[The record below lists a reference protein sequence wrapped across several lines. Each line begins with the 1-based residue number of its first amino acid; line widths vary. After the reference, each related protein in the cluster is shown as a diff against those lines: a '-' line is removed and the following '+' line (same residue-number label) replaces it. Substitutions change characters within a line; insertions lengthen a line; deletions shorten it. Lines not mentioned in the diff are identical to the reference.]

1 MLQQLDTK
9 RTSSGA
15 RSSGFE
21 ARSSGSASIPNIQRS
36 INETIGASQ
45 NGEDSPVMNETLSVI
60 DEHITDFST
69 PRHSVAK
76 DRQQTANDSGSEY
89 SDHQDNRLSY
99 IAGPDTDEE
108 DEGRMTVAEVKRWDH
123 KQTAQF
129 LRSIGVEPKHCDIF
143 EEQEITGDI
152 LIDMDQAFVHM
163 KEYDFGSAGR
173 RLKTWHKI
181 RGFQEDVKGPFSSVT
196 TYSGYDGSSEDLER
210 SQSRLGQAGL
220 LPRIPS
226 LIDKPGHTY
235 RQSRGQTPTSSHE
248 AVSSAQSGQSPLS
261 PQSTRSQ
268 QSAWPPAQG
277 SPVRPSA
284 ASVRNMSHS
293 RRHSS
298 MDVSSGPA
306 ADLQTRATT
315 LSGKT
320 LGAHKKQ
327 SSFDRNWSM
336 TSAAPTMNNA
346 NARTPN
352 SLAQALQGE
361 LNSSDPSLFA
371 NGGAAADLDRGYFS
385 GPETENRRSRNVL
398 RKRDSTGS
406 AVHSR
411 HSRHSSVVEDP
422 KRSATALKRHSRF
435 GSADSIRDLVPMVT
449 SPAAKAYHSNSY
461 KGRFRSAS
469 AKTSTSPVTSGAT
482 SPTVTNLE
490 GHDASS
496 QGYFGPSPGTDG
508 GQFPTLSSLTSKI
521 NASKA
526 RRIVGLRAISDAVT
540 GHEKALVASPN
551 SVPSPIKEDF
561 VNSPGRTG
569 SSTPSA
575 ASKSLDNDTTDVS
588 SKGTDGPIVMPPP
601 KVPARGKTKS
611 KKQTSAYVRGLQKKT
626 PAEQRVD
633 CDYSGWMKKKSSGM
647 LTTWKPRLFILKG
660 QRLSYYY
667 SEDDTEERGI
677 IDISGHRVLP
687 ADGDFATTLH
697 ATITGS
703 MTSPVAPQGTQDGVS
718 TDEKA
723 GAMRTKANSDTTFFF
738 KLVPPRSGL
747 SRAVQFT
754 KPTVHFFQ
762 VETAAIGRKWMGEIM
777 KATIEH
783 NFISGVETT
792 NKQKTIS
799 LTKARARKE
808 RPPALKGDGTTDEVV
823 EGPKSDETGLN
834 IRNLS
839 FDQEAEKSLENG
851 LGLGKKSSL
860 EAIGAYISRSTDEPG
875 QEMGSG

>member
-1 MLQQLDTK
+1 MLQQLDTM
-9 RTSSGA
+9 RASAG
-15 RSSGFE
+15 

-60 DEHITDFST
+60 DEHITDLST

-76 DRQQTANDSGSEY
+76 NRQHASNDSGSEY
-89 SDHQDNRLSY
+89 SDQQDNRLSY

-108 DEGRMTVAEVKRWDH
+108 DEDKVTVAEVKRWDH

-163 KEYDFGSAGR
+163 KDYDFGSAGR

-181 RGFQEDVKGPFSSVT
+181 RGFQEEVKGPFSSVT
-196 TYSGYDGSSEDLER
+196 NYSGYDGSSEDLER
-210 SQSRLGQAGL
+210 SQSRLGQTGSF

-226 LIDKPGHTY
+226 LIEKPGHTY
-235 RQSRGQTPTSSHE
+235 RQSRGQTPTSSHD

-261 PQSTRSQ
+261 LQSTRSPK
-268 QSAWPPAQG
+268 SAWPSGQD

-284 ASVRNMSHS
+284 ASIRNMSHS

-298 MDVSSGPA
+298 MDVASPPV
-306 ADLQTRATT
+306 ADPQTRATT
-315 LSGKT
+315 ISGKT

-336 TSAAPTMNNA
+336 TSAAPTPNNA
-346 NARTPN
+346 ATRTPN

-361 LNSSDPSLFA
+361 LNSSDPNLMA
-371 NGGAAADLDRGYFS
+371 NGGAAADIDRGYFS

-398 RKRDSTGS
+398 RKRDSAGS
-406 AVHSR
+406 AIHSR
-411 HSRHSSVVEDP
+411 HSRHSSVVEEP
-422 KRSATALKRHSRF
+422 RRSATALKRHSRF

-449 SPAAKAYHSNSY
+449 SPAAKAYHSNIY

-469 AKTSTSPVTSGAT
+469 AKTAASPATSGAT

-490 GHDASS
+490 GLDASS
-496 QGYFGPSPGTDG
+496 QGYFGPSPGTEG
-508 GQFPTLSSLTSKI
+508 GQFSALSSLTSKI

-561 VNSPGRTG
+561 ANSPGRTG

-611 KKQTSAYVRGLQKKT
+611 KKETSAYVRGLQKKT
-626 PAEQRVD
+626 PAEQRID

-647 LTTWKPRLFILKG
+647 LTTWKPRLFILRG

-677 IDISGHRVLP
+677 MDISGHRVLP
-687 ADGDFATTLH
+687 ADSDLATTLH

-703 MTSPVAPQGTQDGVS
+703 MTSPVAPQGTQDGAS

-723 GAMRTKANSDTTFFF
+723 GPVRTKADSDSPFFF

-754 KPTVHFFQ
+754 KPTVHYFQ

-808 RPPALKGDGTTDEVV
+808 RPPALKGDGANDDVI

-839 FDQEAEKSLENG
+839 FDQETEKSLENG
-851 LGLGKKSSL
+851 FGLGKKSSL
-860 EAIGAYISRSTDEPG
+860 EAIGAYISRSTDDPG